1 MSETWNSI
9 ETRRFIADL
18 AAGDFLA
25 GQGEVTIARAPGR
38 LDLMGGIA
46 DYSGSLVLQYPI
58 ARATHV
64 AFQWRDDGLISL
76 RSLGGEAARSFALPL
91 AALATVD
98 GGPIEY
104 RAAGALFAATPHHWA
119 AYVVGAF
126 LVLWRECGIEPNR
139 GATILIHSDVPEGK
153 GVSSSAALEVAVMT
167 ALVAAHERELDP
179 RRLALLCQKVENLV
193 AGAPCGI
200 MDQMTAACGEPD
212 RLLALLCQP
221 DRLLEP
227 VPLPPELGIWGID
240 SGIRHAVSGADYG
253 TVRTAAFMGY
263 RMIADL
269 AGLPVECLAP
279 GRVRIDDPEWHG
291 YLANIGSSIFR
302 ERFAPHLPEVVDGA
316 SFLDRYQGI
325 TDPVTAVDPR
335 RLYPV
340 REATRHPVDEHARVT
355 RFAELLRRSGGE
367 VEWRELGALMYES
380 HASYTACGLG
390 TDGTD
395 RLVELVRALGPAEG
409 LYGAKITGGGSG
421 GTVAIIGRSDAGPS
435 IAAIANEYTRLSGR
449 TALII
454 TGSSPGAAVF
464 GVRRR
469 VLD

>member
-1 MSETWNSI
+1 MSEIWNSI
-9 ETRRFIADL
+9 ATRRFIADL

-25 GQGEVTIARAPGR
+25 GKGEVIIARAPGR

-64 AFQWRDDGLISL
+64 AFQWRDDRLISL

-91 AALATVD
+91 AALATAD

-104 RAAGALFAATPHHWA
+104 RAARALFATTPDHWA

-139 GATILIHSDVPEGK
+139 GAAILINSDVPEGK
-153 GVSSSAALEVAVMT
+153 GVSSSAALEVAAMT
-167 ALVAAHERELDP
+167 ALVAAHGQELDP

-200 MDQMTAACGEPD
+200 MDQMTAACGQPG

-227 VPLPPELGIWGID
+227 VPLPPEIGIWGVD

-269 AGLPVECLAP
+269 AGLPVAVLAP

-291 YLANIGSSIFR
+291 YLANIGPAIFH
-302 ERFAPHLPEVVDGA
+302 ERFACSLPEVIDGA

-325 TDPVTAVDPR
+325 TDPVTMVDPDR
-335 RLYPV
+335 RYPV
-340 REATRHPVDEHARVT
+340 REATRHPVDEHARVA
-355 RFAELLRRSGGE
+355 RFAEILRRSGGE
-367 VEWRELGALMYES
+367 GEWGELGALMYES
-380 HASYTACGLG
+380 HASYSACGLG
-390 TDGTD
+390 AEGTD

-421 GTVAIIGRSDAGPS
+421 GTVAILGRADAGGAVTRV
-435 IAAIANEYTRLSGR
+435 AAAYARQTGRPPLVISG
-449 TALII
+449 T
-454 TGSSPGAAVF
+454 SPGAALA
-464 GVRRR
+464 GARRFPR
-469 VLD
+469 G